1 VLIDLN
7 IEADLI
13 YLRLFKNIIIKK
25 LKLTLTI
32 EILFKKLQK
41 LLRYYN
47 ILFNIIDNLRRIKRQ
62 ISNFTMI
69 DIGNL
74 DIILKIL

>member
-1 VLIDLN
+1 MIDLN